1 MGAMAWFCGAKSL
14 SRLCL
19 SWVIRYRFS
28 SGRTSLNV
36 RKVISPDQYEI
47 VDVRTDRGMRRAMLF
62 PKSNP
67 KSRVGRRRAVAR
79 RADNQARAMA
89 AIAVGEREEWAAP
102 QRVKPVHSGV
112 PYVQHSRIRFPPC
125 GIHGNYVLP

>member
-1 MGAMAWFCGAKSL
+1 MSQLGHSL
-14 SRLCL
+14 QIQFGPNIAQCPEGNLTRS
-19 SWVIRYRFS
+19 IR
-28 SGRTSLNV
+28 
-36 RKVISPDQYEI
+36 
-47 VDVRTDRGMRRAMLF
+47 DRGCTHGPRHETGHAV
-62 PKSNP
+62 PESNP
-67 KSRVGRRRAVAR
+67 KSRVGRCRAVAR